1 MRIEYLLDACR
12 RLEQAINRS
21 LTQEVAQELEAGV
34 GDVML
39 LGTPVQVHPAA
50 EFARTFAAEHAA
62 DTQPLLLALRA
73 SLRSE
78 LLLGDLPSSAFV
90 SLRIRPGG
98 DTALDTAWVWREATE
113 STRRSVI
120 EDLDDLGEIER
131 TNLNR
136 LLGHAAGLGGTTK
149 PNAAVAASAVQV
161 ERLLR
166 ELLTGGTDEDIKT
179 LPMPQLASRALQL
192 GLIDTKLA
200 DSINGLSTMR
210 ILAAMDQD
218 RLTEARAA
226 EFMSLA
232 TAIEYLLQIALRRRD
247 SPQA

>member
-1 MRIEYLLDACR
+1 
-12 RLEQAINRS
+12 
-21 LTQEVAQELEAGV
+21 
-34 GDVML
+34 
-39 LGTPVQVHPAA
+39 
-50 EFARTFAAEHAA
+50 
-62 DTQPLLLALRA
+62 
-73 SLRSE
+73 
-78 LLLGDLPSSAFV
+78 V
-90 SLRIRPGG
+90 SLRISPDG
-98 DTALDTAWVWREATE
+98 DTALATAWVWREATD

-120 EDLDDLGEIER
+120 EDLEDLGEIER

-136 LLGHAAGLGGTTK
+136 FLGHASGLGGTTK

-166 ELLTGGTDEDIKT
+166 ELLTGSTDEDIKT

-192 GLIDTKLA
+192 GLVDTKLA

-218 RLTEARAA
+218 RLTEERAA
-226 EFMSLA
+226 EFTSLA